1 MFAISN
7 KTDYGLLLLS
17 QLAKK
22 DTFVP
27 MSQLTANTNLPERFI
42 ARIASDMVRYGILQS
57 REGKVGGYRLA
68 RKLNQITLTEFFSL
82 FEEKT
87 DPVKCLKPEY
97 ECKFD
102 GLCTHKTFFRSKLGD
117 ILKTELSKW
126 TVADLFES
134 GDIVIPDPDY
144 AEDSR

>member
-17 QLAKK
+17 QLAEK
-22 DTFVP
+22 DAFVP
-27 MSQLTANTNLPERFI
+27 MSQLTAHTHLPERFI

-57 REGKVGGYRLA
+57 REGKIGGYRLA
-68 RKLNQITLTEFFSL
+68 RQLNQITLTEFFSL

-87 DPVKCLKPEY
+87 DPVKCMKSDY
-97 ECKFD
+97 ACKFD
-102 GLCTHKTFFRSKLGD
+102 GLCTHKSFFRSKLGD
-117 ILKTELSKW
+117 ILKSELNKW

-134 GDIVIPDPDY
+134 RSPVSATLREG
-144 AEDSR
+144 